1 MFWFNNKMIE
11 DNHHET
17 NVIGRSNF
25 MAFIIIYFFFK
36 TFKRRIQEGSTRPP
50 FKKMKKKWNKKKV

>member
-1 MFWFNNKMIE
+1 MIE
-11 DNHHET
+11 DNHYET

-25 MAFIIIYFFFK
+25 MAFINFFFFLKK

-50 FKKMKKKWNKKKV
+50 FKKMKKKME